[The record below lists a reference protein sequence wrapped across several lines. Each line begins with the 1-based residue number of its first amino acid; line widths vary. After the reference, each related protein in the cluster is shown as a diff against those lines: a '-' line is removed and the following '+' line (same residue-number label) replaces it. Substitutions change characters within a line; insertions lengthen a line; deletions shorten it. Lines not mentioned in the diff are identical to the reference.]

1 MKYLPSVMPHSRKGF
16 MVEQVGAALVIGVL
30 LGCLYA
36 VVAIGLSLIFG
47 IIRVINFA
55 HGSMAILF
63 MYLGYYL
70 WALWG
75 IDPYLS
81 IIVVVPGAFALGY
94 GVQYL
99 LIRPMFVREK
109 TYVVEPLGVL
119 LLLAG
124 FDMVVSNGILLAA
137 GPYNLAVVNPWI
149 SGVIRW
155 GVLTIS
161 VPRLVL
167 ALVAIGLCIGLF
179 WLMNRTDLGSRIRAV
194 GQNREAAAICGI
206 NVHHIYALAF
216 GLGCAVTAFGGC
228 AMLPFYGIYP
238 GMGMGLAIKA
248 FIIVVL
254 GGLGSVPGALVG
266 GIIIGVVEAVAGQF
280 MAGTMAVIISLF
292 IFLIIVF
299 VRPRGLMGTIE
310 V

>member
-1 MKYLPSVMPHSRKGF
+1 
-16 MVEQVGAALVIGVL
+16 MVEQVGAALVIGIL

-55 HGSMAILF
+55 HGSIAILF

-81 IIVVVPGAFALGY
+81 IIIVVPAAFAFGY
-94 GVQYL
+94 GVQHI

-109 TYVVEPLGVL
+109 AYVVEPLGVL

-124 FDMVVSNGILLAA
+124 LDLALSNGGLLAF
-137 GPYNLAVVNPWI
+137 GPYNRAVTNPYI

-155 GVLTIS
+155 GGFLTIS
-161 VPRLVL
+161 IPRLVL
-167 ALVAIGLCIGLF
+167 ALVAVGLCFGLY
-179 WLMNRTDLGSRIRAV
+179 WLLNQTELGNRIRAV
-194 GQNREAAAICGI
+194 GQNREAAAICGV

-228 AMLPFYGIYP
+228 VMLPFYGIYP

-254 GGLGSVPGALVG
+254 GGLGSVPGALLG
-266 GIIIGVVEAVAGQF
+266 GIIIGVVESVGGQF
-280 MAGTMAVIISLF
+280 IPGTMAVIISLV

-299 VRPRGLMGTIE
+299 LRPRGLMGTIE